1 MLGDSLSRD
10 TLPLPDRI
18 RAVIFDV
25 DGTLYS
31 QSQLRT
37 RMMTEILWR
46 FLSAPASAIS
56 ELRVVR
62 EYRRAH
68 EIIRRRGLP
77 VNGGSTQL
85 AMASE
90 MAGVSVATVEAAVER
105 LFRQAP
111 LQYLRACLRPEVGEF
126 LGYARSRGVKLGV
139 VSDYPAEQ
147 KLVAAGLAGVFGV
160 VVSSSDEAVNFLK
173 PNPGGLLLCLA
184 KLGVSAGEAVYVG
197 DRVEVDGECART
209 AGVAFGL
216 INGRGNSVGNL
227 FANLRTRIE
236 T

>member
-1 MLGDSLSRD
+1 MPGNSLSRI

-31 QSQLRT
+31 QTRLRG
-37 RMMTEILWR
+37 RMMAKILR
-46 FLSAPASAIS
+46 GFLSAPAASMS
-56 ELRVVR
+56 ELRVIR
-62 EYRRAH
+62 AYRRAH
-68 EIIRRRGLP
+68 EIIRERGLP
-77 VNGGSTQL
+77 VNGGVTQL
-85 AMASE
+85 RMASE
-90 MAGVSVATVEAAVER
+90 MAGVSVATAQAAVEG
-105 LFRQAP
+105 LFERTP
-111 LQYLRACLRPEVGEF
+111 LLYLRACLRPEVGEF

-139 VSDYPAEQ
+139 VSDYPVEQ
-147 KLVAAGLAGVFGV
+147 KLAAVGLMGAFDAA
-160 VVSSSDEAVNFLK
+160 VSSSDEAVNFLK

-184 KLGVSAGEAVYVG
+184 KLGVSAREAVYVG

-227 FANLRTRIE
+227 FSNLRTRIE